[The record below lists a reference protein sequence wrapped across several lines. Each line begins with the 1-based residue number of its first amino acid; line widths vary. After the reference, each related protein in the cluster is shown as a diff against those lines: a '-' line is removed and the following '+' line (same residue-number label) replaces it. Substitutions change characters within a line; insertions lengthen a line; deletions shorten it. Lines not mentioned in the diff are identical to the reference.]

1 MITAQDIRE
10 KTFDKA
16 KFGGYDMAS
25 VDDFLEDLAEEV
37 TASQKENAVLKS
49 KMKILVDKIEE
60 YRANE
65 EALNMA
71 VLSAQKLAVQIE
83 SEASARAN
91 AMLAE
96 ADRQVN
102 AKIGSIAEQ
111 ADAEENRLA
120 AAKSATLKFLDS
132 MREVCNKQLQNI
144 EDIGNGFIPEEKA
157 AAQAAAAEAAAQAAA
172 QAAARAAAQAAA
184 QAAARATAQ
193 AAAPAPSIDDAVRS
207 IERSVSRIQP
217 EESVNIDISPAI
229 DVPAKPESRFD
240 STQPFSF

>member
-10 KTFDKA
+10 KTFEKA

-83 SEASARAN
+83 SEARARAN

-111 ADAEENRLA
+111 ADAEESRLA

-157 AAQAAAAEAAAQAAA
+157 AAEAAAAEAAAQAAA
-172 QAAARAAAQAAA
+172 E
-184 QAAARATAQ
+184 Q
-193 AAAPAPSIDDAVRS
+193 AAAPAASSIDDAVRS

-229 DVPAKPESRFD
+229 DEPAKPESRFD